1 MAPNRKETEALLLSS
16 RELWQLQD
24 YLLPEGR

>member
-1 MAPNRKETEALLLSS
+1 MAPNRKEAEAPRLSPQ
-16 RELWQLQD
+16 ELWQLQD